1 MSEPTSIA
9 NSRSGLNAATANATR
24 LPDTASDSNPLI
36 LQSSTP
42 KSSSHAKLALAS
54 KNASQSQLISSL
66 SSDANPITPSHRFK
80 DSSMSLASSPSRKN
94 SLPKLDHSTTNHAIP
109 LPPHNQT
116 PPLLHLHAQG
126 SSLISLPF
134 TGNTTSFPPSEA
146 THAVIQST
154 WALFTAMGDA
164 QRNQLLKG
172 LLSKCSSKQVDLIC
186 TSLNLKMSEPLIPG
200 HPSTVFAANG
210 VGKFAPQARHG
221 TARKSAMKSAS
232 KAPQP
237 TPLKSNTVDANS
249 LDAFFREIRASNTPT
264 PNQVMQGMP
273 SLLPETTVTSNGAS
287 MSTLPESQHHLTPNL
302 YIKLLNTTYDADTL
316 LKQVG
321 LTHSLATTRRLLEF
335 IVQRTS
341 KQQSILAC
349 MQHLCNTTNIDG
361 GSGGGMQV
369 AASLLHCAVTAT
381 AAGFASLYRVDEA
394 TGDISVVASTWAKE
408 GVIDCTSTPASGTA
422 GRGWSKDAGGWAK
435 DASGSPIDR
444 ILGGAHLLKG
454 DTVNVFNVK
463 ESDIY
468 TDEVHEFYGVSGKC
482 DVECVL
488 SVPVK
493 TGAGKVVGMIEVM
506 NKANAADSP
515 YFNAEDEYMAKCLGS
530 VWTLM
535 LSTAYTRGGDRG
547 VGGAVGGV
555 GGVKKKDDIKMLMNT
570 ASFMSSEIDL
580 NGLVRVVM
588 QTAQELMNA
597 ERGTVFIVD
606 QKKKE
611 LWSVMAQGAGE
622 IRVPMTKGIAGFV
635 AMSGEILNIPNAYK
649 DPRFNR
655 AIDIKTG
662 FHTRNILCIPMKSS
676 KGQVIGVAQI
686 INKLPDPSVFTS
698 EDEML
703 LTAFSSLAATTI
715 EKNLVFQEMQ
725 TLLDE
730 STQQKAHL
738 SKIVSSVGTV
748 IITLESTGKMTSINH
763 PDAFHLDNEAL
774 ESMKYNAF
782 DMWLDTE
789 ANGYL
794 IADIR
799 RVFKGE
805 PYVSCRDYEVRLGG
819 ITARVNYA
827 ISELL
832 DANSVGSADSVAG
845 AEGAAISKI
854 PPRLSNDSDSDS
866 DSDSS
871 HSSSSSNDSD
881 SISDSNDSIHKRKL
895 KRKQVNKPVIRK
907 KVEGV
912 ILSFDLLGDGER
924 IDDCLAKY
932 MPPELVRKVS
942 TEGVS
947 SVDGKREKATC
958 LSIELRNFTK
968 LSESIDAADAV
979 SILSIHYAAV
989 NTLIKEF
996 GGYVD
1001 KVLDENAHAVF
1012 GLPFP
1017 KEVDTFN
1024 AVQAAIKLIQTRDEV
1039 NKKLLDCSL
1048 TSTQIGIGIATGP
1061 VLSGVVGPPEK
1072 VDYVAM
1078 GYAVSFSKQ
1087 IQRVTKLYGSNLL
1100 ICEKTQRE
1108 VRDKFHFREVDQ
1120 VILKGNA
1127 IPVTLYEVL
1136 GPSHVELAR
1145 EVITST
1151 ICFEL
1156 GLSEYRNQNWAVAQ
1170 LHFKKAIQTFDDG
1183 PSKIFVKQF
1192 QDLVDGDIKLPADWD
1207 GC

>member
-1 MSEPTSIA
+1 
-9 NSRSGLNAATANATR
+9 
-24 LPDTASDSNPLI
+24 
-36 LQSSTP
+36 
-42 KSSSHAKLALAS
+42 
-54 KNASQSQLISSL
+54 
-66 SSDANPITPSHRFK
+66 
-80 DSSMSLASSPSRKN
+80 
-94 SLPKLDHSTTNHAIP
+94 
-109 LPPHNQT
+109 
-116 PPLLHLHAQG
+116 
-126 SSLISLPF
+126 
-134 TGNTTSFPPSEA
+134 
-146 THAVIQST
+146 
-154 WALFTAMGDA
+154 MGDTE
-164 QRNQLLKG
+164 RNQLLKG

-186 TSLNLKMSEPLIPG
+186 TSLNLKMSEPLIAG
-200 HPSTVFAANG
+200 HPSTVFASNG
-210 VGKFAPQARHG
+210 VAKFAPQARQG
-221 TARKSAMKSAS
+221 TARKGAMKSAS
-232 KAPQP
+232 KTPQP
-237 TPLKSNTVDANS
+237 TPLKSNTVDSNS
-249 LDAFFREIRASNTPT
+249 LNGFFREIQASNTPT

-273 SLLPETTVTSNGAS
+273 LLLPETTVTSNGVS
-287 MSTLPESQHHLTPNL
+287 MPSLPESQHHLTPNL
-302 YIKLLNTTYDADTL
+302 YIKLLNTTYDPDTFL
-316 LKQVG
+316 QQVG
-321 LTHSLATTRRLLEF
+321 MTHSLATTRRLLEL
-335 IVQRTS
+335 IVQRRS
-341 KQQSILAC
+341 IQKSILAC

-369 AASLLHCAVTAT
+369 AARLLHCAVTAT
-381 AAGFASLYRVDEA
+381 AAGFASLYPVDEA

-408 GVIDCTSTPASGTA
+408 GLIDCASTPASGSA
-422 GRGWSKDAGGWAK
+422 GGGYGAGWAK
-435 DASGSPIDR
+435 ETSGSAIDR

-468 TDEVHEFYGVSGKC
+468 TDECLEKC

-493 TGAGKVVGMIEVM
+493 TEAGKVVSMIEVM

-547 VGGAVGGV
+547 VGGTVGGV
-555 GGVKKKDDIKMLMNT
+555 GGVNKKDDIKMLMNT

-597 ERGTVFIVD
+597 ERGTVLIVD

-622 IRVPMTKGIAGFV
+622 IRVPMTKGIA
-635 AMSGEILNIPNAYK
+635 EILNIPNAYK

-662 FHTRNILCIPMKSS
+662 FHTRNILCIPMKSR
-676 KGQVIGVAQI
+676 KPVC
-686 INKLPDPSVFTS
+686 FTS

-703 LTAFSSLAATTI
+703 LTAFCSLAATTK

-730 STQQKAHL
+730 STQQTAHL

-748 IITLESTGKMTSINH
+748 IVTLESTGKMTSINH
-763 PDAFHLDNEAL
+763 PNAFHLDNEAL
-774 ESMKYNAF
+774 QSMKYNAF
-782 DMWLDTE
+782 DMWLDAQ
-789 ANGYL
+789 ANAYL

-805 PYVSCRDYEVRLGG
+805 PYVSCRGYEVRLGG

-832 DANSVGSADSVAG
+832 DVNSGGSAES
-845 AEGAAISKI
+845 I
-854 PPRLSNDSDSDS
+854 PPRLSNGSDSDS

-871 HSSSSSNDSD
+871 HSSSSSSSSNSNSD
-881 SISDSNDSIHKRKL
+881 TISDSNDSIHKRKL

-907 KVEGV
+907 KVEDL

-979 SILSIHYAAV
+979 SILNIHFAAV

-996 GGYVD
+996 GGCVD
-1001 KVLDENAHAVF
+1001 KVVDENAQAVF

-1017 KEVDTFN
+1017 KEVHTFN
-1024 AVQAAIKLIQTRDEV
+1024 AVQAAIKQIQTRDEV
-1039 NKKLLDCSL
+1039 NTKLLDCSL
-1048 TSTQIGIGIATGP
+1048 TTTQIGIGIATGP
-1061 VLSGVVGPPEK
+1061 VLTGVVGPPEK

-1087 IQRVTKLYGSNLL
+1087 IQRVTKL
-1100 ICEKTQRE
+1100 
-1108 VRDKFHFREVDQ
+1108 RDKFHFREVDQ
-1120 VILKGNA
+1120 VILRGNT

-1183 PSKIFVKQF
+1183 PSKMFVKRC

-1207 GC
+1207 GCWNLDEG